1 MSISLKAETSNLKIK
16 NQPESGVFK
25 PLDWIEITTAEK
37 GVIVVYDGTGREY
50 VRGSAGKTL
59 KFQVG
64 GSLGTQT
71 ALLLNKKEQVVDR
84 ITFKVDCQTEIDDAG
99 GEYSELMDILYWT
112 MVKGQGETEIV
123 RYEGEF
129 YSLFVR
135 WL

>member
-1 MSISLKAETSNLKIK
+1 M
-16 NQPESGVFK
+16 
-25 PLDWIEITTAEK
+25 
-37 GVIVVYDGTGREY
+37 
-50 VRGSAGKTL
+50 
-59 KFQVG
+59 
-64 GSLGTQT
+64 GTQT

-135 WL
+135 WLRDHVHTMKGMKYFYPELKSGIDLYAESQREDGMIWDNIYPRTKEKNYSDKRF